1 MELNL
6 NYEALIS
13 DESSEY
19 VETSESNEGSENGVA
34 IESSNPMSPV
44 APSSIFSERYRHFP
58 KCSSWLQEA

>member
-44 APSSIFSERYRHFP
+44 ATSSIFS
-58 KCSSWLQEA
+58 CSS

>member
-13 DESSEY
+13 NESSEY

-44 APSSIFSERYRHFP
+44 ATSSIFS
-58 KCSSWLQEA
+58 CSSWLQEA